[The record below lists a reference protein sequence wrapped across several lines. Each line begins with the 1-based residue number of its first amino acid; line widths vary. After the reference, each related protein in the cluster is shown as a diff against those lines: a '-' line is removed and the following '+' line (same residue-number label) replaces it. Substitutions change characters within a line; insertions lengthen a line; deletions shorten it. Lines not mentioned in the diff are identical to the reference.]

1 MSKHYLNFEE
11 PLKLIEDKIESLNS
25 ASNKTGVDVSHQ
37 IISLQKELKIK
48 KEEIY
53 NNLSRWERVQLARHP
68 LRPISLDY
76 IHTITD
82 YWFEIHGDRYFADDP
97 AIVGGLAKINNRS
110 MVIIAHQKGK
120 GTKDKLKRN
129 FGMPRPEGYRK
140 ALRIM
145 KLAEKFKIPIIT
157 FLDTPGAYPG
167 LGAEERGQAEA
178 IAKNIYKMSILK
190 VPIISIVIGEG
201 ASGGALGI
209 GVCDKLLCL
218 ENTWYSVIS
227 PEGCA
232 SILYNDAS
240 KAEEAADSMKV
251 ASIDLEEMGIADK
264 IINEPLGGAH
274 NDLLDI
280 IEKIKEN
287 IINYLNEL
295 DNLDANDL
303 IKNRL
308 EKYDSMG
315 RWSEE

>member
-82 YWFEIHGDRYFADDP
+82 YWFEIHGDRFFADDP

-274 NDLLDI
+274 NDLLGI
-280 IEKIKEN
+280 SEKIKEN

-295 DNLDANDL
+295 DNLDAKDL